1 MLDIKLGFLQFINVP
16 VNLLQLVIV
25 RSAIEIT
32 IGCLRNVAQ
41 RPRIYLYRNI
51 DVLYSSC
58 HRHWIRSHLV
68 GSNTD
73 GVNAYSVA
81 FGNLCCGHWRDFTHV
96 VTAVGK
102 KNHNLRF

>member
-41 RPRIYLYRNI
+41 RLRIYLYRNV
-51 DVLYSSC
+51 DVLS
-58 HRHWIRSHLV
+58 
-68 GSNTD
+68 
-73 GVNAYSVA
+73 
-81 FGNLCCGHWRDFTHV
+81 
-96 VTAVGK
+96 
-102 KNHNLRF
+102 